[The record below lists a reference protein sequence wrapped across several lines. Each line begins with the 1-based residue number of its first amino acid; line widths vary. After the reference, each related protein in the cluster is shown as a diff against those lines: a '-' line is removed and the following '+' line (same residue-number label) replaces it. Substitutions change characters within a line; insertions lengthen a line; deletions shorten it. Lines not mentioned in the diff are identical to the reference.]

1 MISQI
6 IKNNKII
13 GNIDKERGMYV
24 SDRSS
29 IHIFKKFGNGFG
41 LSVGILDLLES
52 HGIKKIMIRFENKY
66 EFFTT
71 TDAFLVHGIS
81 WNDLGDEQLILPFEY
96 FNRKNVEERQV
107 AL

>member
-1 MISQI
+1 MISL

-13 GNIDKERGMYV
+13 GNIDSEKGIYV

-52 HGIKKIMIRFENKY
+52 HGIKKIMIRFENQY
-66 EFFTT
+66 EFIAT
-71 TDAFLVHGIS
+71 TDTFLVHGIYY
-81 WNDLGDEQLILPFEY
+81 NDLGDEQLILPF
-96 FNRKNVEERQV
+96 
-107 AL
+107 